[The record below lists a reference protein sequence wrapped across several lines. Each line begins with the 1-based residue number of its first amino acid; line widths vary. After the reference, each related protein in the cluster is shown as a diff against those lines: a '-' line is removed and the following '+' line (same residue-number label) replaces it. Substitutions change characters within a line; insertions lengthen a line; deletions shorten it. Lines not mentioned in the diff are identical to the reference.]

1 MKNNI
6 LLLSLLSLVLI
17 SCGKGDDLS
26 SGELSNNTD
35 SEGEII
41 YPSEDEI
48 LSVPEPSIPSA
59 EGLVKISDVKLIP
72 EDVTLTTGGVSATI
86 YNDPSGKS
94 ITIQDNNEALLLYG
108 VSTAIL
114 GSYKIGDAIEVT
126 GTTANYNGL
135 PQLVKIT
142 EIIDATASYS
152 PVTTWDITTEWSET
166 SLVSHAARL
175 VTLKEVSVA
184 GNSVTSLDP
193 GTNEKGETMEFYI
206 YPNGVG
212 SKGALVYCYWGIGYD
227 ELNGIASKYNG
238 LNLTVD
244 KVTITGTISAYKG
257 VAQILLNSADDLIIH
272 KGTLDPVSSIEITAP
287 SGVEVL
293 ATRTLALGVNVLPLT
308 SLQDVVWSSSNELIA
323 TVDTNG
329 VITGIS
335 EGKVTI
341 TATAKDSSN
350 VKGTKEITVLPA
362 PTYSETTITSN
373 TAKSGKYTPDG
384 NMNSYLNIIGDDS
397 HELNVI
403 FTRNDSH
410 NAATFNNS
418 ANEIRVY
425 YTADKPAPG
434 NVLTL
439 TLPEGV
445 HFKNIKIE
453 LSKNEGLSIN
463 GDSAL
468 SGLEIDHD
476 LSNESNVLTIQV
488 AVFTQ
493 ISTSKAIWIKSITV
507 IYE

>member
-1 MKNNI
+1 MKKNI

-17 SCGKGDDLS
+17 SCGKSDDLS
-26 SGELSNNTD
+26 DDKSSIEDD
-35 SEGEII
+35 SYGEII
-41 YPSEDEI
+41 YPSEDDI
-48 LSVPEPSIPSA
+48 LSFPEPSIPSA

-72 EDVTLTTGGVSATI
+72 EDVTLTTGGVIATI

-114 GSYKIGDAIEVT
+114 GNYKIGDAIEVT
-126 GTTANYNGL
+126 GTTASYNGL
-135 PQLVKIT
+135 PQLAKIT
-142 EIIDATASYS
+142 EIIDATVSYS
-152 PVTTWDITTEWSET
+152 PVTIWDITTEWSET

-184 GNSVTSLDP
+184 GNSVTTLDP
-193 GTNEKGETMEFYI
+193 GTSSEVKTMEFYI
-206 YPNGVG
+206 YPKG
-212 SKGALVYCYWGIGYD
+212 SGAKGALVYCYWGIGFA
-227 ELNGIASKYNG
+227 ELNEIANKYNG
-238 LNLTVD
+238 LNFNVD

-257 VAQILLNSADDLIIH
+257 VAQILLNSANDFVVH
-272 KGTLDPVSSIEITAP
+272 KGTLDPVSSIEITSP
-287 SGVEVL
+287 NGVEVP
-293 ATRTLALGVNVLPLT
+293 ATRTLDLEINVLPLT
-308 SLQDVVWSSSNELIA
+308 SLQDVVWSSNNELIA
-323 TVDTNG
+323 TVDGNG
-329 VITGIS
+329 VVKGIS
-335 EGKVTI
+335 EGKVII
-341 TATAKDSSN
+341 TATATDGTN
-350 VKGTKEITVLPA
+350 VNGTIEITVLLA

-373 TAKSGKYTPDG
+373 TEKSGKYTPDG
-384 NMNSYLNIIGDDS
+384 NMNSYLSFTGDTT

-403 FTRNDSH
+403 FKRNDSH

-463 GDSAL
+463 GESAL

-493 ISTSKAIWIKSITV
+493 INTSKAIWIKSITV